1 MRPRPSAEPQRISD
15 HKHDVRSATTD
26 KSALRLCDP
35 PTLLAYS
42 VLMSCSFML
51 INVVESAMALCFVA
65 ASVATTRQVQ
75 DMMTLVSSLPR
86 GETESSSIA
95 MGALVALD
103 REMRAVK
110 TDWGIA
116 VTMYFATMFAKSL
129 YYMLT
134 VTLKID
140 EGVLACAPC

>member
-1 MRPRPSAEPQRISD
+1 M
-15 HKHDVRSATTD
+15 TTD
-26 KSALRLCDP
+26 KDLVGACSPWWYLI
-35 PTLLAYS
+35 PTSSSILFGLFLVS
-42 VLMSCSFML
+42 
-51 INVVESAMALCFVA
+51 IVENTMALCFVA

-116 VTMYFATMFAKSL
+116 VTMYFATMFAKGL

-140 EGVLACAPC
+140 EGVLACALC